1 MPLKAH
7 ALRLTFPVFTS
18 AGALVTTGTMAT
30 TISKDQGT
38 FANPSAGVT
47 NATQIA
53 TTSGVWYVDLSATD
67 LTCDTLAVKV
77 SDGTNPPTILVVYP
91 YEIKELSGT
100 PGFGDGVNG
109 IEELLA
115 WLLALSKNLQTTT
128 ATTATLKKADGTTT
142 QATSTISDN
151 GTTFTRGLWS

>member
-1 MPLKAH
+1 MPVKAK

-30 TISKDQGT
+30 TISKDGGT
-38 FANPSAGVT
+38 FANPSVGVT
-47 NATQIA
+47 NATQVA
-53 TTSGVWYVDLSATD
+53 TSSGVWYVDLSATD

-91 YEIKELSGT
+91 IEIKELTGT
-100 PGFGDGVNG
+100 VGFSDGANG

-115 WLLALSKNLQTTT
+115 WLLALSKNVQTTT
-128 ATTATLKKADGTTT
+128 ATTATLKRADGTTN

-151 GTTFTRGLWS
+151 GTTFTRNAWA